1 MFWQNHADLW
11 NHLHDW
17 WANVQQLG
25 RRIQDRNL
33 EVCHYDDYVK
43 RFTGCSFRQKVTF
56 LNVHTIKWKRIQIL
70 ANFQKVSKVYTLILI
85 MCRFLLSMPE
95 HVQQVVFVSKEV
107 KRCPRRLKTEI
118 HLAYFAPASTR
129 QRQVCYL
136 NWPYE
141 PLSYLDSA
149 PLKKDSGKKV
159 LRTQLSNK
167 MDHKS

>member
-1 MFWQNHADLW
+1 M
-11 NHLHDW
+11 
-17 WANVQQLG
+17 
-25 RRIQDRNL
+25 
-33 EVCHYDDYVK
+33 
-43 RFTGCSFRQKVTF
+43 
-56 LNVHTIKWKRIQIL
+56 
-70 ANFQKVSKVYTLILI
+70 ILI
-85 MCRFLLSMPE
+85 ICRFLLSMPE

-136 NWPYE
+136 NWP
-141 PLSYLDSA
+141 LSYLDSA